1 MANIKVTQRG
11 MLITY
16 ATEPSS
22 NISTG
27 PSGGYYKGLSTT
39 IEWTGSNLVYQDPNT
54 VMPTGGTITSF
65 TTTGPNGIDQL
76 NITGINYQIQT
87 ADLSLPLDQRLGKL
101 LMGNDNWTG
110 TAGNET
116 FVYGLGNDNFDGGAG
131 FDTLFTNVSAS
142 AFSID
147 KTGNDFTLTVTQKG
161 TNITGQVSKLS
172 NIERIQFPDKMIALD
187 LDGNAGQ
194 AYRLYQA
201 AFNRTPDKAGLGY
214 WIGQLDKGAE
224 NLNHVAAG
232 FVNSAEF
239 KQMYGANISDNT
251 FLTALYNNVLHR
263 NPDQAGFDYWN
274 GRISAGMTRPD
285 ILASFSESAENIAQV
300 IGQISHG
307 IEYIPYN

>member
-16 ATEPSS
+16 TTEPSS

-27 PSGGYYKGLSTT
+27 PNGGYYKGLTTT
-39 IEWTGSNLVYQDPNT
+39 IEWTGINLVYQDPNT
-54 VMPTGGTITSF
+54 VMPTDGTLTSF
-65 TTTGPNGIDQL
+65 TTTGANGIDQL
-76 NITGINYQIQT
+76 TLSNLNYQIQ
-87 ADLSLPLDQRLGKL
+87 ASDLSLPLDQRLGKL
-101 LMGNDNWTG
+101 LQGNDNWSG

-116 FVYGLGNDNFDGGAG
+116 FVYGFGNDNFDGGAG
-131 FDTLFTNVSAS
+131 FDTLYTAVEGG
-142 AFSID
+142 AFSIN
-147 KTGNDFTLTVTQKG
+147 KTASGFSMTMTKTG
-161 TNITGQVSKLS
+161 TNISGQVSNLS
-172 NIERIQFPDKMIALD
+172 NIERIQFSDKMVALD

-285 ILASFSESAENIAQV
+285 ILASFSESTENIAQV

>member
-1 MANIKVTQRG
+1 MANIKVSQRG

-16 ATEPSS
+16 TTEASGTV
-22 NISTG
+22 STG
-27 PSGGYYKGLSTT
+27 PNGGYYKGQTTT
-39 IEWTGSNLVYQDPNT
+39 IEWTGINLVYQDPNT

-65 TTTGPNGIDQL
+65 TTTGANGIDQMSL
-76 NITGINYQIQT
+76 TNLNYQIQA
-87 ADLSLPLDQRLGKL
+87 ADLSLPLDQRLAKL
-101 LMGNDNWTG
+101 LQGNDNWTG

-116 FVYGLGNDNFDGGAG
+116 FFYGFGNDNFDGGAG
-131 FDTLFTNVSAS
+131 FDTLSVSVPAS
-142 AFSID
+142 SFSID
-147 KTGNDFTLTVTQKG
+147 KTSGGFTMTATKAG
-161 TNITGQVSKLS
+161 TNISGQVSNLV
-172 NIERIQFPDKMIALD
+172 NIERLQFPDKMLALD

-239 KQMYGANISDNT
+239 KQMYGANISDNA
-251 FLTALYNNVLHR
+251 FLTAMYSNVLHR